1 MATKYI
7 ASNISHSA
15 VQDFVLSGIP
25 VDFVNQYQ
33 NTLGIKKLVYN
44 NKFELSDQDIEY
56 TIEDGIITILNP
68 ESTDYYVYK
77 NVSELLATK
86 DNELLATKS
95 NEILQTLNEAG
106 NGISLVKE
114 DIAADYIVA
123 CKLIPSSLSSTEIT
137 IPSGLP
143 GIINDDKTCELWSD
157 FGETQFATSTIKIV
171 YNQAEYNTPAL
182 TQQSINNVYKAGG
195 GTVVITGSDTNAE
208 DNIILQNGVSIY
220 GNGRIPNF
228 FKLCG
233 NDIDN
238 IREYRKR

>member
-106 NGISLVKE
+106 NGIS
-114 DIAADYIVA
+114 
-123 CKLIPSSLSSTEIT
+123 
-137 IPSGLP
+137 
-143 GIINDDKTCELWSD
+143 
-157 FGETQFATSTIKIV
+157 
-171 YNQAEYNTPAL
+171 
-182 TQQSINNVYKAGG
+182 
-195 GTVVITGSDTNAE
+195 
-208 DNIILQNGVSIY
+208 
-220 GNGRIPNF
+220 
-228 FKLCG
+228 
-233 NDIDN
+233 
-238 IREYRKR
+238 

>member
-44 NKFELSDQDIEY
+44 NKFELSDQHIEY

-86 DNELLATKS
+86 DNELLAIYKRVGDKVRPWKMFKETKW
-95 NEILQTLNEAG
+95 
-106 NGISLVKE
+106 
-114 DIAADYIVA
+114 
-123 CKLIPSSLSSTEIT
+123 LI
-137 IPSGLP
+137 
-143 GIINDDKTCELWSD
+143 
-157 FGETQFATSTIKIV
+157 
-171 YNQAEYNTPAL
+171 
-182 TQQSINNVYKAGG
+182 
-195 GTVVITGSDTNAE
+195 
-208 DNIILQNGVSIY
+208 
-220 GNGRIPNF
+220 
-228 FKLCG
+228 
-233 NDIDN
+233 
-238 IREYRKR
+238 